1 MIPHNINPGEIQ
13 DYSTKSLVLSAL
25 KYCTEFEPLF
35 FLASVETYLDKLES
49 NRCLLP
55 LFGVFY
61 ISATQRKLIAN
72 MF

>member
-1 MIPHNINPGEIQ
+1 MLCLCGFEL
-13 DYSTKSLVLSAL
+13 YSRWVPLSAL

-35 FLASVETYLDKLES
+35 LPSVETYLDKLLES
-49 NRCLLP
+49 TRCLLP

-61 ISATQRKLIAN
+61 IPATQRKLIAN